1 MSSYLVILLVIILLM
16 LREKKVRPTR
26 MWIIPILLIW
36 ITSTSILS
44 SDNLTPKSF
53 ILYFICLTI
62 GIGIGIWR
70 GKLEKIRVNHERGV
84 VTTQSSVAGV
94 ILFLGILL
102 LRVLA
107 AKWGKEHAVIS
118 LTNALMFIPLG
129 SVCARRC
136 IIYMRYKQLMG

>member
-1 MSSYLVILLVIILLM
+1 MF
-16 LREKKVRPTR
+16 REKKVRPTR
-26 MWIIPILLIW
+26 MWIIPILLIG
-36 ITSTSILS
+36 IMCTSILS
-44 SDNLTPKSF
+44 SDKLTLLSF
-53 ILYFICLTI
+53 VLYFICLII

-70 GKLEKIRVNHERGV
+70 GKLEKIRVHHERGI

-118 LTNALMFIPLG
+118 LTNALMFTPLG
-129 SVCARRC
+129 SVCARRY
-136 IIYMRYKQLMG
+136 ITFMRYKQLTG

>member
-1 MSSYLVILLVIILLM
+1 M
-16 LREKKVRPTR
+16 L
-26 MWIIPILLIW
+26 IG
-36 ITSTSILS
+36 ITCSAILS
-44 SDNLTPKSF
+44 SDKLTPISY

-94 ILFLGILL
+94 IVFLGIFL
-102 LRVLA
+102 LRLLA

-129 SVCARRC
+129 SVCARRF
-136 IIYMRYKQLMG
+136 IIYKRYKQLTG